1 MRLAGHSDFRT
12 THKYYLAVNDNLKE
26 RGREVTVKGL
36 CKKLVQIGA
45 TGVFASNQG

>member
-26 RGREVTVKGL
+26 RGREVTARGL

-45 TGVFASNQG
+45 TGVLVSKQG

>member
-12 THKYYLAVNDNLKE
+12 THKYYLAVADDLKE
-26 RGREVTVKGL
+26 RAREVTVRGL

-45 TGVFASNQG
+45 RSVLAFKQG